1 MFEAKTDAIGLSNC
15 LYEQKTDTLSI
26 HESIVNKDNSN
37 SVTLLI
43 GAEGGLSETEIESAI
58 QAGYLDIR
66 LGPRI
71 LRTET
76 AAVAMLAVCQA
87 WWGDFY

>member
-1 MFEAKTDAIGLSNC
+1 LSPTGKNS
-15 LYEQKTDTLSI
+15 LYEQSPLRGDLTI
-26 HESIVNKDNSN
+26 
-37 SVTLLI
+37 LI
-43 GAEGGLSETEIESAI
+43 GAEGGLSEAEIGQAM

-76 AAVAMLAVCQA
+76 AAVTVLAACQA
-87 WWGDFY
+87 LWGDLKNVQLSR